1 MGVPIR
7 RLHAA
12 PGDKI
17 CLFNERKDM
26 QGPAGFYGTT
36 RGKPQR
42 KPRFFGLINDNKV
55 RPHALP
61 PAWSPAASLYEF
73 V

>member
-1 MGVPIR
+1 
-7 RLHAA
+7 LHAA

-17 CLFNERKDM
+17 RLLNERKDM
-26 QGPAGFYGTT
+26 HRPAGFCGTT
-36 RGKPQR
+36 RRKPQR

-61 PAWSPAASLYEF
+61 PAWSCAASHYEF